1 MKKPRG
7 LYKKNV
13 VWEPQN
19 QEKRF
24 PEGKFFCIDPHH
36 MFFSWISWEK
46 RHFWYLGEEKIC
58 IDPAGVYRL
67 CPARLAQGGTRGKEP
82 RTSISGIVC
91 KPHATCCH
99 VMAELLRLDCNST
112 AFRDA
117 PSESGFYRYL
127 RLTLSPFLYYGAF
140 LTVSPIFAPL
150 FLSAGF
156 FLLFL
161 HFRHALFGLRGVNKN
176 SKIPH

>member
-1 MKKPRG
+1 MVSGRRKNLYRPRRRVSPMPSQACARRNPG
-7 LYKKNV
+7 KRSQ
-13 VWEPQN
+13 EPTA
-19 QEKRF
+19 
-24 PEGKFFCIDPHH
+24 KF
-36 MFFSWISWEK
+36 
-46 RHFWYLGEEKIC
+46 
-58 IDPAGVYRL
+58 
-67 CPARLAQGGTRGKEP
+67 AQGGTRGKEP

-150 FLSAGF
+150 FLIRGLFSAFPPFSPRTFWSTGC
-156 FLLFL
+156 
-161 HFRHALFGLRGVNKN
+161 K
-176 SKIPH
+176 

>member
-1 MKKPRG
+1 MVSGRRKILYRPRRRVSPMPSQACAG
-7 LYKKNV
+7 RNPGKRSQ
-13 VWEPQN
+13 EPTA
-19 QEKRF
+19 
-24 PEGKFFCIDPHH
+24 KF
-36 MFFSWISWEK
+36 
-46 RHFWYLGEEKIC
+46 
-58 IDPAGVYRL
+58 
-67 CPARLAQGGTRGKEP
+67 AQGGTRGKEP

-176 SKIPH
+176 SKMKILMNLIN